1 MFDWDVFILK
11 NILKEVGSSQIIKG
25 LDDAFEISQSYKLTE
40 EIRKPAIGAT
50 SLSADE
56 PVRTSFVEDE
66 RGTVVLQHLWLW
78 FMSTHKRHHH
88 SFDAERDA
96 KKIYSACKGAGTD
109 EKKIIEVLSSRTSE
123 QRQQIK
129 QKYKALYNKEMEED
143 LKGDLSGNF
152 EKAVLALLDLP
163 CEYEA
168 RELRKAMKGAG
179 TDESLLIEIL
189 CTRNNKEIINIK
201 QAYKHLFDR
210 DLESD
215 VKSDTSGS
223 LRKILVMVLEATRDE
238 TQQVNAE
245 LAEQDASELYKVCG
259 KDIEESIK
267 SETSG
272 DLEKAYLT
280 LVSCAKDC
288 PGYFATLLHK
298 SMKGAGTDEE
308 TLIRILVTRAESDL
322 PAIKEK
328 FQQMYK
334 KSLAEAV
341 RSDTSGDFR
350 KLSLLFS
357 KFNECHVMPLQ
368 SCQEK
373 MDIGDPIKVC
383 PGELSATLGIATL
396 ESWIPACYSLQ
407 QPAPVLPPVTLSF
420 LKPSD

>member
-1 MFDWDVFILK
+1 
-11 NILKEVGSSQIIKG
+11 GGG
-25 LDDAFEISQSYKLTE
+25 LHVQLPS
-40 EIRKPAIGAT
+40 
-50 SLSADE
+50 
-56 PVRTSFVEDE
+56 VM
-66 RGTVVLQHLWLW
+66 GTN
-78 FMSTHKRHHH
+78 
-88 SFDAERDA
+88 
-96 KKIYSACKGAGTD
+96 

-129 QKYKALYNKEMEED
+129 QKYKDLYNKEMEKD

-189 CTRNNKEIINIK
+189 CTRNNKEIVNIK
-201 QAYKHLFDR
+201 EAYKRLFDR
-210 DLESD
+210 DLEAD

-238 TQQVNAE
+238 TPQVNAE
-245 LAEQDASELYKVCG
+245 LAEQDASDLYKAG
-259 KDIEESIK
+259 EGRWGTEELAFNVVLAKRSYSQLRATFQAYEK
-267 SETSG
+267 VNRSSYGSFFETSG

-308 TLIRILVTRAESDL
+308 TLIRILVTRAEVGDL

-328 FQQMYK
+328 FQQMYQ

-350 KLSLLFS
+350 KLLLAIL
-357 KFNECHVMPLQ
+357 H
-368 SCQEK
+368 
-373 MDIGDPIKVC
+373 
-383 PGELSATLGIATL
+383 
-396 ESWIPACYSLQ
+396 
-407 QPAPVLPPVTLSF
+407 
-420 LKPSD
+420 

>member
-1 MFDWDVFILK
+1 
-11 NILKEVGSSQIIKG
+11 S
-25 LDDAFEISQSYKLTE
+25 
-40 EIRKPAIGAT
+40 
-50 SLSADE
+50 
-56 PVRTSFVEDE
+56 
-66 RGTVVLQHLWLW
+66 
-78 FMSTHKRHHH
+78 
-88 SFDAERDA
+88 
-96 KKIYSACKGAGTD
+96 GTD

-129 QKYKALYNKEMEED
+129 QKYKSLYSKEMEED

-168 RELRKAMKGAG
+168 RELQKAMKGAG

-189 CTRNNKEIINIK
+189 CTRNNKVGTPCI
-201 QAYKHLFDR
+201 YFFFTVFDR
-210 DLESD
+210 DLESA

-223 LRKILVMVLEATRDE
+223 LQKILVMLLEATRDE
-238 TQQVNAE
+238 TQQVDAE
-245 LAEQDASELYKVCG
+245 LAENDATDLYKAGEGRWGTEELAFNMVLAKRSYSQLRATFQAYEKVCG

-272 DLEKAYLT
+272 NLEKAYLT
-280 LVSCAKDC
+280 LVSSAKDC

-308 TLIRILVTRAESDL
+308 TLIRILVTRAETDL

-334 KSLAEAV
+334 KTLAEAV

-350 KLSLLFS
+350 KLLLAIL
-357 KFNECHVMPLQ
+357 H
-368 SCQEK
+368 
-373 MDIGDPIKVC
+373 
-383 PGELSATLGIATL
+383 
-396 ESWIPACYSLQ
+396 
-407 QPAPVLPPVTLSF
+407 
-420 LKPSD
+420 

>member
-1 MFDWDVFILK
+1 M
-11 NILKEVGSSQIIKG
+11 GSSH
-25 LDDAFEISQSYKLTE
+25 STE
-40 EIRKPAIGAT
+40 
-50 SLSADE
+50 
-56 PVRTSFVEDE
+56 
-66 RGTVVLQHLWLW
+66 
-78 FMSTHKRHHH
+78 KRHHH
-88 SFDAERDA
+88 HGFDADRDA
-96 KKIYSACKGAGTD
+96 KKIHSACKGAGTD
-109 EKKIIEVLSSRTSE
+109 EKKIIEVLSSRTAE

-129 QKYKALYNKEMEED
+129 QKYNALYGKPGYLGEQQQSRRYHCPHLLLGPAAALVPASGDCVFICDCDMAEV

-201 QAYKHLFDR
+201 EAYKRLFDR

-223 LRKILVMVLEATRDE
+223 LRKVLVTVLEATRDE
-238 TQQVNAE
+238 SQQVNTE
-245 LAEQDASELYKVCG
+245 LAEQDATDLYKAGEGRWGTEELAFNVVLAKRSYSQLRATFQAYEKVCG

-308 TLIRILVTRAESDL
+308 TLIRVLVTRAETDL
-322 PAIKEK
+322 PEIKGK
-328 FQQMYK
+328 FQQLYK
-334 KSLAEAV
+334 KSLTEAV

-350 KLSLLFS
+350 KLLLAIL
-357 KFNECHVMPLQ
+357 H
-368 SCQEK
+368 
-373 MDIGDPIKVC
+373 
-383 PGELSATLGIATL
+383 
-396 ESWIPACYSLQ
+396 
-407 QPAPVLPPVTLSF
+407 
-420 LKPSD
+420 

>member
-1 MFDWDVFILK
+1 
-11 NILKEVGSSQIIKG
+11 
-25 LDDAFEISQSYKLTE
+25 
-40 EIRKPAIGAT
+40 
-50 SLSADE
+50 
-56 PVRTSFVEDE
+56 
-66 RGTVVLQHLWLW
+66 
-78 FMSTHKRHHH
+78 
-88 SFDAERDA
+88 
-96 KKIYSACKGAGTD
+96 GTD

-129 QKYKALYNKEMEED
+129 QKYKALYSKEMEED
-143 LKGDLSGNF
+143 LKGDLSGHF

-163 CEYEA
+163 CEFEA
-168 RELRKAMKGAG
+168 RELRRAMKGAG

-189 CTRNNKEIINIK
+189 CTRSNKEIVNIK
-201 QAYKHLFDR
+201 EAYKRLFDR

-223 LRKILVMVLEATRDE
+223 LQKILVMVLEATRDE

-245 LAEQDASELYKVCG
+245 LAQQDASDLYKAGEGRWGTEELAFNVVLAKRSYSQLRATFQAYEKVCG

-334 KSLAEAV
+334 KPLAEAV

-350 KLSLLFS
+350 KLLLAIL
-357 KFNECHVMPLQ
+357 H
-368 SCQEK
+368 
-373 MDIGDPIKVC
+373 
-383 PGELSATLGIATL
+383 
-396 ESWIPACYSLQ
+396 
-407 QPAPVLPPVTLSF
+407 
-420 LKPSD
+420 

>member
-1 MFDWDVFILK
+1 
-11 NILKEVGSSQIIKG
+11 S
-25 LDDAFEISQSYKLTE
+25 
-40 EIRKPAIGAT
+40 
-50 SLSADE
+50 
-56 PVRTSFVEDE
+56 
-66 RGTVVLQHLWLW
+66 
-78 FMSTHKRHHH
+78 
-88 SFDAERDA
+88 
-96 KKIYSACKGAGTD
+96 GTD

-129 QKYKALYNKEMEED
+129 QKYKALYSKEMEKD

-152 EKAVLALLDLP
+152 EKTVLALLDLP

-189 CTRNNKEIINIK
+189 CTRNNKEIENIK
-201 QAYKHLFDR
+201 EAYKRLFDR

-223 LRKILVMVLEATRDE
+223 LRKILVMLLEAGEGRWGTE
-238 TQQVNAE
+238 E
-245 LAEQDASELYKVCG
+245 LAFNVVLAKRSYSQLRATFEAYEKVCG

-334 KSLAEAV
+334 KPLAEAV

-350 KLSLLFS
+350 KLLLAIL
-357 KFNECHVMPLQ
+357 H
-368 SCQEK
+368 
-373 MDIGDPIKVC
+373 
-383 PGELSATLGIATL
+383 
-396 ESWIPACYSLQ
+396 
-407 QPAPVLPPVTLSF
+407 
-420 LKPSD
+420 

>member
-1 MFDWDVFILK
+1 MDL
-11 NILKEVGSSQIIKG
+11 
-25 LDDAFEISQSYKLTE
+25 
-40 EIRKPAIGAT
+40 
-50 SLSADE
+50 
-56 PVRTSFVEDE
+56 
-66 RGTVVLQHLWLW
+66 
-78 FMSTHKRHHH
+78 
-88 SFDAERDA
+88 
-96 KKIYSACKGAGTD
+96 
-109 EKKIIEVLSSRTSE
+109 
-123 QRQQIK
+123 
-129 QKYKALYNKEMEED
+129 EED

-168 RELRKAMKGAG
+168 RELQKAMKGAG

-189 CTRNNKEIINIK
+189 CTRNNKVGTPCVTF
-201 QAYKHLFDR
+201 LRFFFSTVFDR

-223 LRKILVMVLEATRDE
+223 LQKILVTVLEVMLGAGEGRWGTE
-238 TQQVNAE
+238 E
-245 LAEQDASELYKVCG
+245 LAFNVVLAKRSYSQLRATFQVYEKVCG

-272 DLEKAYLT
+272 DLEKTYLT

-298 SMKGAGTDEE
+298 SMKGGGTDEE

-334 KSLAEAV
+334 KPLAEAV

-350 KLSLLFS
+350 KLLLALL
-357 KFNECHVMPLQ
+357 H
-368 SCQEK
+368 
-373 MDIGDPIKVC
+373 
-383 PGELSATLGIATL
+383 
-396 ESWIPACYSLQ
+396 
-407 QPAPVLPPVTLSF
+407 
-420 LKPSD
+420 

>member
-1 MFDWDVFILK
+1 
-11 NILKEVGSSQIIKG
+11 
-25 LDDAFEISQSYKLTE
+25 
-40 EIRKPAIGAT
+40 
-50 SLSADE
+50 
-56 PVRTSFVEDE
+56 
-66 RGTVVLQHLWLW
+66 
-78 FMSTHKRHHH
+78 
-88 SFDAERDA
+88 
-96 KKIYSACKGAGTD
+96 
-109 EKKIIEVLSSRTSE
+109 E

-129 QKYKALYNKEMEED
+129 QKYKALYSKDLEED

-168 RELRKAMKGAG
+168 RELQKAMKGAG
-179 TDESLLIEIL
+179 TDETLLIEIL
-189 CTRNNKEIINIK
+189 CTRNNKEIVNIK
-201 QAYKHLFDR
+201 KAYKRLFDR

-223 LRKILVMVLEATRDE
+223 LQKILVTVLEATRDE

-245 LAEQDASELYKVCG
+245 LAEQDAADLYKAGEGRWGTEELAFNVVLAKRSYSQLRATFQAYKKVCG

-288 PGYFATLLHK
+288 PGYFATLLYQ

-308 TLIRILVTRAESDL
+308 TLIRILVTRAEVGDL

-350 KLSLLFS
+350 KLLLALL
-357 KFNECHVMPLQ
+357 H
-368 SCQEK
+368 
-373 MDIGDPIKVC
+373 
-383 PGELSATLGIATL
+383 
-396 ESWIPACYSLQ
+396 
-407 QPAPVLPPVTLSF
+407 
-420 LKPSD
+420 

>member
-1 MFDWDVFILK
+1 
-11 NILKEVGSSQIIKG
+11 S
-25 LDDAFEISQSYKLTE
+25 
-40 EIRKPAIGAT
+40 
-50 SLSADE
+50 
-56 PVRTSFVEDE
+56 
-66 RGTVVLQHLWLW
+66 
-78 FMSTHKRHHH
+78 
-88 SFDAERDA
+88 
-96 KKIYSACKGAGTD
+96 GTD
-109 EKKIIEVLSSRTSE
+109 EKKIIEVFSSRTSE

-129 QKYKALYNKEMEED
+129 QKYKALYSKDLEED

-168 RELRKAMKGAG
+168 RELQKAMKGAG

-189 CTRNNKEIINIK
+189 CTRNNKVGTSCMTF
-201 QAYKHLFDR
+201 LRFFFFSTVFDR

-223 LRKILVMVLEATRDE
+223 LRKILVTVLEATRDE

-245 LAEQDASELYKVCG
+245 LAEQDAADLYKAGEGRWGTEELAFNVVLAKRSYSQLRATFQAYEKVCG

-298 SMKGAGTDEE
+298 SMEGSGTDEK
-308 TLIRILVTRAESDL
+308 TLIRILVTRAETDL

-328 FQQMYK
+328 FQQKYK

-350 KLSLLFS
+350 KLLLALL
-357 KFNECHVMPLQ
+357 H
-368 SCQEK
+368 
-373 MDIGDPIKVC
+373 
-383 PGELSATLGIATL
+383 
-396 ESWIPACYSLQ
+396 
-407 QPAPVLPPVTLSF
+407 
-420 LKPSD
+420 

>member
-1 MFDWDVFILK
+1 MTGWGQK
-11 NILKEVGSSQIIKG
+11 
-25 LDDAFEISQSYKLTE
+25 KLQRRQQQHNEGKTPS
-40 EIRKPAIGAT
+40 PALLST
-50 SLSADE
+50 S
-56 PVRTSFVEDE
+56 
-66 RGTVVLQHLWLW
+66 
-78 FMSTHKRHHH
+78 KRHHQG
-88 SFDAERDA
+88 FDADRDA
-96 KKIYSACKGAGTD
+96 KKIHSACKGAGTD

-129 QKYKALYNKEMEED
+129 QKYKALYNKDMEEV

-189 CTRNNKEIINIK
+189 CTRNNKEIVNIK
-201 QAYKHLFDR
+201 AAYKRLFDR

-223 LRKILVMVLEATRDE
+223 LKKILVTVLEATRDE

-245 LAEQDASELYKVCG
+245 LAEQDATDLYKAGEGRWGTEELAFNVVLAKRSYSQLRATFQAYEKVCG

-308 TLIRILVTRAESDL
+308 TLIRVLVTRAESDL

-350 KLSLLFS
+350 KLLLAIL
-357 KFNECHVMPLQ
+357 H
-368 SCQEK
+368 
-373 MDIGDPIKVC
+373 
-383 PGELSATLGIATL
+383 
-396 ESWIPACYSLQ
+396 
-407 QPAPVLPPVTLSF
+407 
-420 LKPSD
+420 

>member
-1 MFDWDVFILK
+1 VSLF
-11 NILKEVGSSQIIKG
+11 SQ
-25 LDDAFEISQSYKLTE
+25 
-40 EIRKPAIGAT
+40 
-50 SLSADE
+50 
-56 PVRTSFVEDE
+56 
-66 RGTVVLQHLWLW
+66 
-78 FMSTHKRHHH
+78 STHKRHHH

-129 QKYKALYNKEMEED
+129 QKYKALYNKEMEEE

-168 RELRKAMKGAG
+168 RELRRAMKGAG

-189 CTRNNKEIINIK
+189 CTRNNKVG
-201 QAYKHLFDR
+201 HHFFFFPVFDR

-245 LAEQDASELYKVCG
+245 LAEQDASDLYKAGEGRWGTEELAFNVVLAKRSYSQLRATFQAYEKVCG

-280 LVSCAKDC
+280 LVSCARDC

-350 KLSLLFS
+350 KLLLAIL
-357 KFNECHVMPLQ
+357 H
-368 SCQEK
+368 
-373 MDIGDPIKVC
+373 
-383 PGELSATLGIATL
+383 
-396 ESWIPACYSLQ
+396 
-407 QPAPVLPPVTLSF
+407 
-420 LKPSD
+420 

>member
-1 MFDWDVFILK
+1 MA
-11 NILKEVGSSQIIKG
+11 EGSRSARARSLPLGSFYNPLQKFLIIK
-25 LDDAFEISQSYKLTE
+25 
-40 EIRKPAIGAT
+40 
-50 SLSADE
+50 SLCT
-56 PVRTSFVEDE
+56 TSFS
-66 RGTVVLQHLWLW
+66 GTN
-78 FMSTHKRHHH
+78 
-88 SFDAERDA
+88 
-96 KKIYSACKGAGTD
+96 

-129 QKYKALYNKEMEED
+129 QKYKELYSKEMEED

-168 RELRKAMKGAG
+168 RELRRAMKGAG

-189 CTRNNKEIINIK
+189 CTRSNKEIVNIK
-201 QAYKHLFDR
+201 EAYKRLFDR

-238 TQQVNAE
+238 TQQVDAE
-245 LAEQDASELYKVCG
+245 LAEQDASDLYKAGEGRWGTEELAFNVVLAKRSYSQLRATFQAYEKVCG

-280 LVSCAKDC
+280 LISCAKDC

-308 TLIRILVTRAESDL
+308 TLIRVLVTRAEVGDL

-328 FQQMYK
+328 FQLMYEK
-334 KSLAEAV
+334 PLAEAV

-350 KLSLLFS
+350 KLLLAIL
-357 KFNECHVMPLQ
+357 H
-368 SCQEK
+368 
-373 MDIGDPIKVC
+373 
-383 PGELSATLGIATL
+383 
-396 ESWIPACYSLQ
+396 
-407 QPAPVLPPVTLSF
+407 
-420 LKPSD
+420 

>member
-1 MFDWDVFILK
+1 VS
-11 NILKEVGSSQIIKG
+11 VSSQ
-25 LDDAFEISQSYKLTE
+25 
-40 EIRKPAIGAT
+40 
-50 SLSADE
+50 SA
-56 PVRTSFVEDE
+56 
-66 RGTVVLQHLWLW
+66 
-78 FMSTHKRHHH
+78 HKHHH
-88 SFDAERDA
+88 HGSDAERDA
-96 KKIYSACKGAGTD
+96 KKIHSACKGAGTN

-129 QKYKALYNKEMEED
+129 QKYKELYSKEMAED
-143 LKGDLSGNF
+143 LKGDLSGSF

-168 RELRKAMKGAG
+168 RELRRAMKGAG

-189 CTRNNKEIINIK
+189 CTRSNKVR
-201 QAYKHLFDR
+201 APPLFDR

-223 LRKILVMVLEATRDE
+223 LQKILVMVLEATRDE
-238 TQQVNAE
+238 IQQVNAE
-245 LAEQDASELYKVCG
+245 LAEQDASDLYKAGEGRWGTEELAFNVVLAKRSYSQLRATFQAYEKVCG

-308 TLIRILVTRAESDL
+308 TLIRILATRAESDL

-334 KSLAEAV
+334 KPLAEAV

-350 KLSLLFS
+350 KLLLAIL
-357 KFNECHVMPLQ
+357 H
-368 SCQEK
+368 
-373 MDIGDPIKVC
+373 
-383 PGELSATLGIATL
+383 
-396 ESWIPACYSLQ
+396 
-407 QPAPVLPPVTLSF
+407 
-420 LKPSD
+420 

>member
-1 MFDWDVFILK
+1 M
-11 NILKEVGSSQIIKG
+11 GSSHSK
-25 LDDAFEISQSYKLTE
+25 SYKLAE
-40 EIRKPAIGAT
+40 DIRKPAVGNT

-56 PVRTSFVEDE
+56 P
-66 RGTVVLQHLWLW
+66 
-78 FMSTHKRHHH
+78 STHKHHH
-88 SFDAERDA
+88 HGFDADRDA
-96 KKIYSACKGAGTD
+96 KKIHSACKGAGTD
-109 EKKIIEVLSSRTSE
+109 EKKIIEVLSSRTSD

-129 QKYKALYNKEMEED
+129 QKYKALYSKEMEEV

-189 CTRNNKEIINIK
+189 CSRNNKEIVSIK
-201 QAYKHLFDR
+201 EAYKRLFDR
-210 DLESD
+210 DLEAD

-238 TQQVNAE
+238 SQQVNAE
-245 LAEQDASELYKVCG
+245 LAEQDASDLYKAGEGRWGTEELAFNVVLAKRSYSQLRATFQAYEKVCG

-334 KSLAEAV
+334 KPLAEAV

-350 KLSLLFS
+350 KLLLAIL
-357 KFNECHVMPLQ
+357 H
-368 SCQEK
+368 
-373 MDIGDPIKVC
+373 
-383 PGELSATLGIATL
+383 
-396 ESWIPACYSLQ
+396 
-407 QPAPVLPPVTLSF
+407 
-420 LKPSD
+420 

>member
-1 MFDWDVFILK
+1 M
-11 NILKEVGSSQIIKG
+11 GSS
-25 LDDAFEISQSYKLTE
+25 
-40 EIRKPAIGAT
+40 
-50 SLSADE
+50 
-56 PVRTSFVEDE
+56 
-66 RGTVVLQHLWLW
+66 H
-78 FMSTHKRHHH
+78 STHKLHHH
-88 SFDAERDA
+88 GFDADQDA
-96 KKIYSACKGAGTD
+96 KKIHRACKGAGTD
-109 EKKIIEVLSSRTSE
+109 EKKIIEVLASRTSE

-129 QKYKALYNKEMEED
+129 QKYKALYNKDLEEE

-168 RELRKAMKGAG
+168 RELQKAMKGAG

-189 CTRNNKEIINIK
+189 CTRNNKEIVNIK
-201 QAYKHLFDR
+201 EAYKRLFDR

-223 LRKILVMVLEATRDE
+223 LRKILITVLEANRDE
-238 TQQVNAE
+238 TQVVNVE
-245 LAEQDASELYKVCG
+245 LAEQDATDLYKAGEGRWGTEELAFNTVLAKRSYSQLRATFQAYEKVCG

-280 LVSCAKDC
+280 LVSCAKDH
-288 PGYFATLLHK
+288 PGYFATLLYN
-298 SMKGAGTDEE
+298 SMKGAGTDEK

-350 KLSLLFS
+350 KLLLAL
-357 KFNECHVMPLQ
+357 LQ
-368 SCQEK
+368 
-373 MDIGDPIKVC
+373 
-383 PGELSATLGIATL
+383 
-396 ESWIPACYSLQ
+396 
-407 QPAPVLPPVTLSF
+407 
-420 LKPSD
+420 